1 MLEETKK
8 GVPGMLQWSAD
19 RANFGCC
26 PKVVLPLLRGSQQ
39 SHLLD
44 KLEMMPLRQTP
55 IPMTCRDPW
64 FLDEIALLK
73 LVRVFYTNLGI
84 NMLWMEA
91 QYAICF
97 PHKLA
102 IMNHQEPEQVK
113 NGCAYMKKLADAIGT
128 AEALVKANPKDREDL
143 KNILE
148 TCYYLDERFAREVI
162 IEGNN
167 EKWDPD
173 SQNLKDSAQEMSGGS
188 PTTVDACERAFA
200 HLAGIAKQQQNN
212 KRMAE
217 ATKWYYLST
226 SPYAA
231 AGGMPQIAP
240 SLEDYRA
247 AAPIMGDLYKEVNKA
262 LSNPKVKLS

>member
-1 MLEETKK
+1 MRQQEENSTHLCHKFYQDRGLQKRIFIATEGGRYYHYDHVRMLEETKK

-44 KLEMMPLRQTP
+44 KLETMPLRKTP
-55 IPMTCRDPW
+55 IPMTCTDQW

-102 IMNHQEPEQVK
+102 VMNHQEPEQVK
-113 NGCAYMKKLADAIGT
+113 NGCAYMKK
-128 AEALVKANPKDREDL
+128 
-143 KNILE
+143 
-148 TCYYLDERFAREVI
+148 TCRCHRH
-162 IEGNN
+162 
-167 EKWDPD
+167 
-173 SQNLKDSAQEMSGGS
+173 
-188 PTTVDACERAFA
+188 C
-200 HLAGIAKQQQNN
+200 
-212 KRMAE
+212 
-217 ATKWYYLST
+217 
-226 SPYAA
+226 
-231 AGGMPQIAP
+231 
-240 SLEDYRA
+240 
-247 AAPIMGDLYKEVNKA
+247 
-262 LSNPKVKLS
+262 